1 MSSWW
6 IPSRLLQ
13 WEDVAA
19 GIVAGGYFLSVE
31 RKSMFSQIGR
41 ERRAFGL
48 RGLARLVLRPSVE
61 SRLAEFGVGS
71 VLLPGNA
78 VPRIAP
84 VVIVVDR
91 LRKRAVV
98 VAVAVGGGATR
109 QAQADKPFAMRVTQ
123 TKACDRK
130 HQIGQTK
137 YRRDLVDFVAN
148 DADRTDA
155 EPGGFRAQDHGLH
168 GDGGIDAGIEESF
181 QRAVAHRLAAQFADP
196 LQPS

>member
-48 RGLARLVLRPSVE
+48 RGLARLVLRPSIE

-84 VVIVVDR
+84 AVIVVDR
-91 LRKRAVV
+91 LRQCAIV
-98 VAVAVGGGATR
+98 VAVAMGGRAAR
-109 QAQADKPFAMRVTQ
+109 QAQADKPVAVRVAQTQ
-123 TKACDRK
+123 ACDRK
-130 HQIGQTK
+130 HQIGQIE
-137 YRRDLVDFVAN
+137 YRRDLVDFIAN
-148 DADRTDA
+148 DADRADA
-155 EPGGFRAQDHGLH
+155 EPSGFSAKNHGLH
-168 GDGGIDAGIEESF
+168 RKGGI
-181 QRAVAHRLAAQFADP
+181 
-196 LQPS
+196 